1 MKGSLPLPLNVF
13 AGTIVSCNISR
24 VPIDLSVSRFLSS
37 IPVTVATTAASCSA
51 SGASLK
57 FSFSKS
63 ASTEAVARSAV
74 EFCVLRTPSA
84 CSPPLC
90 VRGQADRSVRFLH
103 VKHAGESSTEVV
115 VKSVVDVCA
124 LRAPSA
130 TSTPLCVRGQPDRSV
145 RFLHGKLA
153 GNFELVWSGTGH
165 VDSLFSSGAS
175 SRDRQVFSKTDLS
188 TLILLVGDSSSSPV
202 LRISCASRRSWS
214 TADALSL

>member
-1 MKGSLPLPLNVF
+1 MKGSFPLPLQVF
-13 AGTIVSCNISR
+13 AGTTVSCNISR
-24 VPIDLSVSRFLSS
+24 VPIDLPVSRFLSS

-57 FSFSKS
+57 FSLSRS
-63 ASTEAVARSAV
+63 ASTAVVRCAV
-74 EFCVLRTPSA
+74 ELCVLRTPSA

-115 VKSVVDVCA
+115 VKSAVDVCA
-124 LRAPSA
+124 LRAPS
-130 TSTPLCVRGQPDRSV
+130 TTPTPLCVRGQPDRSV
-145 RFLHGKLA
+145 RFLHGKYA

-175 SRDRQVFSKTDLS
+175 SRDRQVFSKTDLT